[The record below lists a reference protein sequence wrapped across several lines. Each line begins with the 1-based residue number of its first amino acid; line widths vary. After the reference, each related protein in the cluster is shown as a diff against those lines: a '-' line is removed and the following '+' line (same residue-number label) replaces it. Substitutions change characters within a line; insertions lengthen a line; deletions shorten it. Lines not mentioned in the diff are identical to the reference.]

1 MANMAMPVEVV
12 AVDYLAYGTT
22 GEDSERLPFLR
33 SIHFAVVLVLPFALF
48 LRSIHSAV
56 ALVLP
61 FARMN

>member
-1 MANMAMPVEVV
+1 MAMLVEVV

-48 LRSIHSAV
+48 PR
-56 ALVLP
+56 
-61 FARMN
+61 